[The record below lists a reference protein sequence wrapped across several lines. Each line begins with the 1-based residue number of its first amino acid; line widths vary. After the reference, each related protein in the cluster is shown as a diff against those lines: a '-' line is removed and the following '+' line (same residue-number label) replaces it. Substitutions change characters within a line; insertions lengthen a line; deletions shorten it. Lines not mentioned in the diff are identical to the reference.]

1 MLIIVGL
8 GNPGNKY
15 EHTRHNV
22 GFDVIEVLS
31 QKLNIAVKKIK
42 CKCLVGEGMVNGE
55 KVVLAKPQTYMNLS
69 GQAVV
74 ELMQWYKVD
83 SEEVLI
89 IYDDIDLPLGHI
101 RYRNNGSA
109 GTHNGMRNIISLS
122 PSNNFP
128 RLRVGVGRPPH
139 RDYDLADWVL
149 SSYASKEEREEIF
162 SAFLLAA
169 DTAIEHIGKD
179 AEAARQYLSKQQAN
193 KGNEKKQDKD
203 KPHAE

>member
-1 MLIIVGL
+1 MLLIVGL

-42 CKCLVGEGMVNGE
+42 CKCLVGEGMYKGE
-55 KVVLAKPQTYMNLS
+55 KIILAKPQTYMNLS

-74 ELMQWYKVD
+74 ELMQWYKLD
-83 SEEVLI
+83 SAEVLI

-101 RYRNNGSA
+101 RYRNTGSA

-128 RLRVGVGRPPH
+128 RLRIGIGKPPH

-149 SSYASKEEREEIF
+149 SGYATKEERETIF

-169 DTAIEHIGKD
+169 DTAIEHIGKNPD
-179 AEAARQYLSKQQAN
+179 AVRQYLSKQQAN
-193 KGNEKKQDKD
+193 KENETKQNKD
-203 KPHAE
+203 RPHAE